1 MEYALQLKEI
11 TKTYPGVKALDR
23 VCLSVLP
30 GEVHA
35 IIGENGAGKS
45 TLIKT
50 VAGAIQPDSGTIQIG
65 DEVFTSLTPAK
76 AREKGVGVIY
86 QEFNLVDSLSI
97 ADNVYLGSRT
107 GSRFFQNKR
116 LIHEKTSE
124 ILREFNLDLDTH
136 AAVGTVSTAK
146 QQMVEIVKAL
156 SQNAKIM
163 IMDEP
168 SAAISIAD
176 VEVLFRV
183 IRKLKQKGV
192 AIIYI
197 SHRMD
202 EIFDIAD
209 RVTIM
214 RDGRYIATKGV
225 HEVSRKE
232 LISMMVGREFEE
244 KYPSRKS
251 AIGETVLEARNISG
265 NGDHNLSFQLRKGEI
280 LGFAGLVG
288 AGRTEMGKMLF
299 GEYPIDS
306 GELYVKGRKVRFR
319 TTKAAIDAG
328 IGLIPED
335 RRHEGAFQEFS
346 IEWNIQIMA
355 LRRMSRMTF
364 VDRKQ
369 TRQCVDDYFKKLRI
383 VAPSPQQLVRN
394 LSGGNQQKVVLAKV
408 LATKADILIFDEP
421 TRGID
426 VSAKQEIYRL
436 MNELV
441 AQGMSIIMISSEMDE
456 LLGMSDRVIVM
467 RHGMIS
473 GELKKE
479 NFSQNNV
486 MTLAA
491 N

>member
-1 MEYALQLKEI
+1 MEYALQLKNI
-11 TKTYPGVKALDR
+11 TKTYPGVRALEDVSMSIR
-23 VCLSVLP
+23 P

-50 VAGAIQPDSGTIQIG
+50 VAGAIQPDHGTIQIG

-76 AREKGVGVIY
+76 AREKGVSVIY

-97 ADNVYLGSRT
+97 ADNVFLG
-107 GSRFFQNKR
+107 NKTLGR
-116 LIHEKTSE
+116 VFLKKKQMHEQTAK
-124 ILREFNLDLDTH
+124 ILQEFNMDIDTH
-136 AAVGTVSTAK
+136 APVGSISTAK

-156 SQNAKIM
+156 SQNVKIM

-183 IRKLKQKGV
+183 IRQLKARGV

-209 RVTIM
+209 RVSIM
-214 RDGRYIATKGV
+214 RDGHYIATKEI

-244 KYPSRKS
+244 KYPQRSS
-251 AIGETVLEARNISG
+251 PIGEVVLEAKNLTG
-265 NGDHNLSFQLRKGEI
+265 NGDYNLSFRLHKGEV

-288 AGRTEMGKMLF
+288 AGRTEMAKMLF
-299 GEYPIDS
+299 GDCPVDS
-306 GELYVKGRKVRFR
+306 GELYVKGKKVNLK
-319 TTKAAIDAG
+319 TTKSAIDAG

-355 LRRMSRMTF
+355 LRRLSRMTF
-364 VDRKQ
+364 IDKKQ
-369 TRQCVDDYFKKLRI
+369 TKDCVDEYFRVLHI

-408 LATKADILIFDEP
+408 LATNADILIFDEP

-426 VSAKQEIYRL
+426 VAAKQEIYRL

-441 AQGMSIIMISSEMDE
+441 ARGMSIIMISSEMDE

-467 RHGMIS
+467 RQGTIS
-473 GELKKE
+473 GELKRE
-479 NFSQNNV
+479 AFSQNSV